1 MVAQERDLIVAGLPG
16 YPTISYGSIG
26 STQNNIY
33 LVLGGN
39 YIGSINSSA
48 QLNASDSRLKENVQ
62 TLTGSLDKVTQ
73 LRGVRFN
80 WKDPT
85 RGTGNHIG
93 FLAQELEA
101 VYPEFVS
108 EADLP
113 DDEDGNAP
121 IKSVDYG
128 HIVAVLAEAIKE
140 LKTELDSAKA
150 RITTL
155 EG

>member
-1 MVAQERDLIVAGLPG
+1 M
-16 YPTISYGSIG
+16 
-26 STQNNIY
+26 
-33 LVLGGN
+33 
-39 YIGSINSSA
+39 
-48 QLNASDSRLKENVQ
+48 Q

-121 IKSVDYG
+121 IKSV
-128 HIVAVLAEAIKE
+128 
-140 LKTELDSAKA
+140 A
-150 RITTL
+150 RFCKSKNNNTRGL
-155 EG
+155 NNGNKLHMGNKCS